1 MGGTGPALTAT
12 VVGFDPDLDLA
23 VLAVPGLAAEPLA
36 RSAVLAAG
44 ADAAAA
50 GFPWGGPY
58 AQIPEAKNVPQ
69 DTVMYKTT
77 YEVRQIIPPLYEA
90 AGFFREGRAR
100 IKRDNKWG
108 VLSFRIV
115 KNEK

>member
-1 MGGTGPALTAT
+1 MTYTLIVARLTM
-12 VVGFDPDLDLA
+12 L
-23 VLAVPGLAAEPLA
+23 
-36 RSAVLAAG
+36 SAGKSA
-44 ADAAAA
+44 
-50 GFPWGGPY
+50 Y

-108 VLSFRIV
+108 RIIFQDSEKRKVKPFGRLIVDWLDCWLNADRCILFR
-115 KNEK
+115 

>member
-1 MGGTGPALTAT
+1 MKKMTYTLIVARLTM
-12 VVGFDPDLDLA
+12 L
-23 VLAVPGLAAEPLA
+23 
-36 RSAVLAAG
+36 SAGKSA
-44 ADAAAA
+44 
-50 GFPWGGPY
+50 Y

>member
-1 MGGTGPALTAT
+1 MLFRSRAQDGDLTGLDPLVEVLGDGDRQLEAL
-12 VVGFDPDLDLA
+12 L
-23 VLAVPGLAAEPLA
+23 
-36 RSAVLAAG
+36 SAGKSA
-44 ADAAAA
+44 
-50 GFPWGGPY
+50 Y